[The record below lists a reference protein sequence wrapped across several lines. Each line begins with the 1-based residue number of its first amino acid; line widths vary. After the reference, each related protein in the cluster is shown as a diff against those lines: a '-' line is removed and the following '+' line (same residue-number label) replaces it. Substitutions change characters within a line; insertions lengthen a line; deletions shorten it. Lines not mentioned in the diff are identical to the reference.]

1 MWIYTDFDDAHHTQI
16 KEKEEFKKN
25 ELDPIKER
33 YVRKNTWISNF
44 SNFNGQDDLEKKQAS
59 YSHNLKKAISGP
71 LVKIPCLWCGE
82 RDAGTNNHVISK
94 KYLKYLVNS
103 DNYVKIIESHK
114 EGLQETHL
122 EIHSH
127 KVGRKTG
134 SWGFVCESCD
144 NWLFN
149 QVDEGLVLPND
160 GTRDRIFQAW
170 CDTQAIRSFLASMAV
185 CYRHNI
191 SLHVHE
197 KKIDDLIREGAI
209 EPEPQTLSEE
219 QREQDISFKN
229 EGPFVYFEHWKLIK
243 EKMRQGFPVFK
254 HYPYLIKGEPS
265 VAGTCLVRAKR
276 VYLRNPSL
284 ALKIYPMSMIEENW
298 RSSNSTIGLSV
309 SNENS
314 ANLPPNSGIFHF
326 FYIINILPINTNE
339 TMLIFS
345 YLEEH
350 DKYETVTGYFPENPF
365 LRGYNS
371 VQDFQKFVSQEFLK
385 NLEHLPFLVFS
396 PNFLTP
402 AKEDILLDMK
412 HQEPFNLFD

>member
-1 MWIYTDFDDAHHTQI
+1 MQ
-16 KEKEEFKKN
+16 E
-25 ELDPIKER
+25 
-33 YVRKNTWISNF
+33 NTWISNF
-44 SNFNGQDDLEKKQAS
+44 SNFKDQDDLEKKQAR

-71 LVKIPCLWCGE
+71 LVKIPCLWCGK

-94 KYLKYLVNS
+94 KYLKYLVNR
-103 DNYVKIIESHK
+103 DNCVKIVESHK
-114 EGLQETHL
+114 EGLQETRL
-122 EIHSH
+122 KIHPH

-170 CDTQAIRSFLASMAV
+170 RDTQAIRSFLASMAV

-191 SLHVHE
+191 SLHVHD
-197 KKIDDLIREGAI
+197 KKIDNLIRGGAI
-209 EPEPQTLSEE
+209 EPEPQTLSEG
-219 QREQDISFKN
+219 QREQDIFVKD
-229 EGPFVYFEHWKLIK
+229 EGPFVYSEHWKLIK
-243 EKMRQGFPVFK
+243 EKMRQGVPVFK
-254 HYPYLIKGEPS
+254 HYFFLIEGVPS

-276 VYLRNPSL
+276 RYLRNPSL
-284 ALKIYPMSMIEENW
+284 ALKIYPMSMMGNW
-298 RSSNSTIGLSV
+298 RSSNSTTGLSA

-314 ANLPPNSGIFHF
+314 ENLPPNSGIFHF

-339 TMLIFS
+339 TMLVFS

-350 DKYETVTGYFPENPF
+350 DKYGTVTEYFPENPF
-365 LRGYNS
+365 LRDYKS

-385 NLEHLPFLVFS
+385 NIEHLPFLVFA
-396 PNFLTP
+396 PDFLTQ
-402 AKEDILLDMK
+402 AKEDSLLDLNS
-412 HQEPFNLFD
+412 QEPFNLFD

>member
-1 MWIYTDFDDAHHTQI
+1 MWIYTGFDDAHHAQI

-33 YVRKNTWISNF
+33 YVRENTWISNF
-44 SNFNGQDDLEKKQAS
+44 SNFKGQDDLEKKQAG
-59 YSHNLKKAISGP
+59 YSQNLKKAISGS

-94 KYLKYLVNS
+94 KYLKYLVNR
-103 DNYVKIIESHK
+103 DNDVKIIESHK
-114 EGLQETHL
+114 EGLQETRL
-122 EIHSH
+122 KISPH

-160 GTRDRIFQAW
+160 RTRDRIFTAW

-191 SLHVHE
+191 SLHVHD
-197 KKIDDLIREGAI
+197 KKIDGLIREGAI
-209 EPEPQTLSEE
+209 KPEPQTLSEG

-229 EGPFVYFEHWKLIK
+229 EGPFVYFKHWKLIK

-254 HYPYLIKGEPS
+254 HYFSLLKGEPS
-265 VAGTCLVRAKR
+265 VAGTCLVRVQR
-276 VYLRNPSL
+276 PYLRSPSL
-284 ALKIYPMSMIEENW
+284 ALDFYPMSLMENW
-298 RSSNSTIGLSV
+298 RSDNSTIGLSV

-314 ANLPPNSGIFHF
+314 ENLPSNSGTFHF

-339 TMLIFS
+339 TILIFS

-350 DKYETVTGYFPENPF
+350 DKYGTVTEYFPENPF

-385 NLEHLPFLVFS
+385 SIEHLSFLVFA
-396 PNFLTP
+396 PDFLTP
-402 AKEDILLDMK
+402 AKEGIFLDLN
-412 HQEPFNLFD
+412 HREPFNLFD

>member
-1 MWIYTDFDDAHHTQI
+1 MWIYTDFDDSHHVQI
-16 KEKEEFKKN
+16 KERKEFKKN
-25 ELDPIKER
+25 ELAPIKER
-33 YVRKNTWISNF
+33 YLRENTWISDF
-44 SNFNGQDDLEKKQAS
+44 SNFKDQNDLEKKQAS

-71 LVKIPCLWCGE
+71 LVKISCLWCGE

-114 EGLQETHL
+114 QGLQETHL

-149 QVDEGLVLPND
+149 QVDEGLVLPTG
-160 GTRDRIFQAW
+160 GTRNRIFQAW

-191 SLHVHE
+191 SLHVHD
-197 KKIDDLIREGAI
+197 KKIDDLIRGGAI
-209 EPEPQTLSEE
+209 EPEPQTLSEG
-219 QREQDISFKN
+219 QREQNIFVKN
-229 EGPFVYFEHWKLIK
+229 EGPFVYSKHWKLIK
-243 EKMRQGFPVFK
+243 EKMCQGFPVFK
-254 HYPYLIKGEPS
+254 HYPHLIKGEPS

-276 VYLRNPSL
+276 LYLRSPSL
-284 ALKIYPMSMIEENW
+284 ALDFYPMSMMENW
-298 RSSNSTIGLSV
+298 RSSDSKMGLSV

-314 ANLPPNSGIFHF
+314 ENLPLNSGTFHF

-339 TMLIFS
+339 TILVFS

-350 DKYETVTGYFPENPF
+350 DKYGTVTEYFPENPF

-385 NLEHLPFLVFS
+385 NIEHLPFLVFA
-396 PNFLTP
+396 PDFLTP
-402 AKEDILLDMK
+402 AKEGILLDLN

>member
-1 MWIYTDFDDAHHTQI
+1 MDTLFQL
-16 KEKEEFKKN
+16 FFP
-25 ELDPIKER
+25 LPI
-33 YVRKNTWISNF
+33 I
-44 SNFNGQDDLEKKQAS
+44 LKQ
-59 YSHNLKKAISGP
+59 L
-71 LVKIPCLWCGE
+71 L
-82 RDAGTNNHVISK
+82 R
-94 KYLKYLVNS
+94 YLVNS
-103 DNYVKIIESHK
+103 DNYVKIMESHK
-114 EGLQETHL
+114 EGLQKTHL

-191 SLHVHE
+191 SLHVHD

-229 EGPFVYFEHWKLIK
+229 EGPFVYSKHWKLIK
-243 EKMRQGFPVFK
+243 EKMCQGFPVFK
-254 HYPYLIKGEPS
+254 HYSYFIKGEPS
-265 VAGTCLVRAKR
+265 VAGTCLVRARR

-284 ALKIYPMSMIEENW
+284 ALKIYPMSMMEENW

-309 SNENS
+309 SNKNS
-314 ANLPPNSGIFHF
+314 ENLPLNSGTFHF

-339 TMLIFS
+339 TILVFS

-350 DKYETVTGYFPENPF
+350 DKYGTVTEYFPENPF

-385 NLEHLPFLVFS
+385 NIEHLPFLVFA
-396 PNFLTP
+396 PDFLTP
-402 AKEDILLDMK
+402 AKEGILLDLN

>member
-1 MWIYTDFDDAHHTQI
+1 MWIYTDFDDLHHVQI
-16 KEKEEFKKN
+16 KEREEFKKN
-25 ELDPIKER
+25 ELASIKEKYLR
-33 YVRKNTWISNF
+33 ENTWISDF
-44 SNFNGQDDLEKKQAS
+44 SNFKDQDDLEKKQVR

-94 KYLKYLVNS
+94 KYLRYLVNS
-103 DNYVKIIESHK
+103 DNYVKIMESHK
-114 EGLQETHL
+114 EGLQKTHL

-134 SWGFVCESCD
+134 SWGFVCECCD

-149 QVDEGLVLPND
+149 HVDEGLVLPTD
-160 GTRDRIFQAW
+160 GTRNRIFQAW

-191 SLHVHE
+191 SLHVHD
-197 KKIDDLIREGAI
+197 KKIDNLIRGGAI
-209 EPEPQTLSEE
+209 EPEPQTLSEG
-219 QREQDISFKN
+219 QREQDIFVKN
-229 EGPFVYFEHWKLIK
+229 EGPFVYSKHWKLIK
-243 EKMRQGFPVFK
+243 EKMYQGFPVFK
-254 HYPYLIKGEPS
+254 HYSYFIKGEPS

-276 VYLRNPSL
+276 IYLRSL
-284 ALKIYPMSMIEENW
+284 ALGIYPSSMIGSW
-298 RSSNSTIGLSV
+298 RSRNSTTGLSV
-309 SNENS
+309 SNENIED
-314 ANLPPNSGIFHF
+314 LPPNSGIFYF

-339 TMLIFS
+339 TILIFS

-365 LRGYNS
+365 LRDYKS

-385 NLEHLPFLVFS
+385 NIEHLPFLVFA
-396 PNFLTP
+396 PDFLTP
-402 AKEDILLDMK
+402 AKEGILLDLN